1 MSHPLPALAAAV
13 LCASGCAW
21 YVPAFAD
28 VRAGADRPASRRAA
42 ALACLT
48 GWGTAALAV
57 PLLLTPAPWAVL
69 AVLAG
74 TGAGASAALLIH
86 GRIRHGAEQREAAR
100 RWADLGCVQAS
111 AATPRR
117 PARARVAWALAAAT
131 AAPAAAAALLL
142 AGGR

>member
-1 MSHPLPALAAAV
+1 MSHPLPALAVAV
-13 LCASGCAW
+13 LCASGCVW
-21 YVPAFAD
+21 YVPALAD

-57 PLLLTPAPWAVL
+57 PLLLTPAPWVL
-69 AVLAG
+69 LAALAG
-74 TGAGASAALLIH
+74 TGAGASAALLLH

-100 RWADLGCVQAS
+100 RWADLGCTGPS
-111 AATPRR
+111 AVR